1 MENREIFI
9 EKAMRGEKLSVDD
22 IARNQAQREL
32 EAIETEATRRL
43 DDERRRRE
51 AAGRREQQ
59 IVELMRLAEEAT
71 TTHAENGENERRKT
85 AVLREFAGRELE
97 LRGKYYQIYSKFS
110 EIFHQL
116 SGEPYDKRRVSN
128 ALIQE
133 LRERG
138 ADLDKVDFEIAKIPA
153 SPMAQ
158 MLSDERRRG

>member
-1 MENREIFI
+1 MNNRENFI
-9 EKAMRGEKLSVDD
+9 EKAMRGEEISVAD
-22 IARNQAQREL
+22 IAQNQAQREL
-32 EAIETEATRRL
+32 EAIEAEAAQRL
-43 DDERRRRE
+43 DDERRRRDATE
-51 AAGRREQQ
+51 RREQQ

-71 TTHAENGENERRKT
+71 ATHAENGNNERRKT
-85 AVLREFAGRELE
+85 EVLREFAGRELE

-138 ADLDKVDFEIAKIPA
+138 ADLDKVDFEITKFPA

-158 MLSDERRRG
+158 ILADERRRG

>member
-1 MENREIFI
+1 MDRETFI
-9 EKAMRGEKLSVDD
+9 EKAMRGEEISVDD

-32 EAIETEATRRL
+32 KSIETEAAQRL
-43 DDERRRRE
+43 DDGRRRRE
-51 AAGRREQQ
+51 AAERREQQ

-71 TTHAENGENERRKT
+71 TTHADNIENERRKNE
-85 AVLREFAGRELE
+85 VLREFAGRELE

-116 SGEPYDKRRVSN
+116 GGEPYDRRLGSN
-128 ALIQE
+128 PVLRE

-138 ADLDKVDFEIAKIPA
+138 ADLDKVDFELVKIPA

-158 MLSDERRRG
+158 MLSDERRR